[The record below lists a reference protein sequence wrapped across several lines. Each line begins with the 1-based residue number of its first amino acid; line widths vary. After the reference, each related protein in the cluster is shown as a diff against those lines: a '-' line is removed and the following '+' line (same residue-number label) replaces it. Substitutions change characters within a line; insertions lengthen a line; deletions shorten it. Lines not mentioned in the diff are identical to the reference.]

1 MHEVLDLIS
10 KDSIFKN
17 QLAELDKD
25 EQELVNTYIFEL
37 SEKVEKLI
45 NIHGEIMSDPEKSQ
59 ILIDSLNKIFET
71 GGAEVWQDKS

>member
-10 KDSIFKN
+10 KDPIFKD

-45 NIHGEIMSDPEKSQ
+45 NISNEIMADPERSQ
-59 ILIDSLNKIFET
+59 ILLDSLDRIFET
-71 GGAEVWQDKS
+71 GGSEVWPEES